1 MLKNTID
8 LFFSIDLPM
17 PQNTSDLYL
26 ELYNDVWCNN
36 TNDWGSALTIDHF
49 IPVTKFIYNKDIL
62 LALTTDF
69 DLRIHTFGAHKYLPH
84 SRSVQH
90 FRHRSDNLVWRLALD
105 NSQIGGQ
112 LSNPNVS
119 LLYLLSSKKGTVSLN
134 LTLRKVLKGMHFTSL
149 YFFGL

>member
-1 MLKNTID
+1 
-8 LFFSIDLPM
+8 M

-69 DLRIHTFGAHKYLPH
+69 DLRIHTFGSNISGVPH
-84 SRSVQH
+84 SSVQH
-90 FRHRSDNLVWRLALD
+90 FRHWSDNLAWRLALD
-105 NSQIGGQ
+105 NSQNGGQ

-134 LTLRKVLKGMHFTSL
+134 LTLRKVLKGIYIS
-149 YFFGL
+149 YFI

>member
-49 IPVTKFIYNKDIL
+49 IPVTKFLYNKDIL

-69 DLRIHTFGAHKYLPH
+69 DLRIYTFGAHKYLPH
-84 SRSVQH
+84 SRV
-90 FRHRSDNLVWRLALD
+90 SDIFV
-105 NSQIGGQ
+105 IGR
-112 LSNPNVS
+112 
-119 LLYLLSSKKGTVSLN
+119 TI
-134 LTLRKVLKGMHFTSL
+134 
-149 YFFGL
+149 

>member
-8 LFFSIDLPM
+8 LFFSIDLPT

-49 IPVTKFIYNKDIL
+49 IPVTKFIYNRDIL

-69 DLRIHTFGAHKYLPH
+69 DLRIHTFGSNI
-84 SRSVQH
+84 SRTVVSNIFV
-90 FRHRSDNLVWRLALD
+90 
-105 NSQIGGQ
+105 IGR
-112 LSNPNVS
+112 
-119 LLYLLSSKKGTVSLN
+119 TI
-134 LTLRKVLKGMHFTSL
+134 
-149 YFFGL
+149 